1 MPPKPKIT
9 EKMILDTAFSIVRM
23 EGEEKLT
30 VRRIAE
36 KPGCS
41 TQPVLIIS
49 DPWKKSEVPYMKW
62 RMYIILPF

>member
-9 EKMILDTAFSIVRM
+9 EKMILDTAFSIVRV

-41 TQPVLIIS
+41 TQPVL
-49 DPWKKSEVPYMKW
+49 YH
-62 RMYIILPF
+62 F